1 MIAAQMNEET
11 YTRRRFLAA
20 GSMAAGS
27 MAALALPALAPP
39 AFALQ
44 ASAQP
49 ARGGPLAVS
58 PASGP
63 EIGLQLF
70 SVDAEMQT
78 DPGGTLRSIREIGYR
93 LVEPVGFYGRSA
105 RELRRMLDAAGLRC
119 VSIHVRPQASSPG
132 APSLASDADTDAV
145 LESCREL
152 GVRCLVCPGVRWPQ
166 HVEEAMRGR
175 EVTMASVV
183 AAFGKFTA
191 GDWRECAAWLNRLGA
206 RAHRFGI
213 RLLYHNGNV
222 EFVRSGD
229 STGFARLVRETRP
242 NLVQFELDCGWVA
255 SAGADPI
262 SLLRELKGRVG
273 MVHVKDMLATPANH
287 AMQLNPAELGRGI
300 VDWPAL
306 VAAVRAA
313 GVRFAFVEQEAPYA
327 RPPLESARAN
337 FEFLRAHGY
346 T

>member
-1 MIAAQMNEET
+1 MKDAMLAAQMSEET

-20 GSMAAGS
+20 GSMV
-27 MAALALPALAPP
+27 ALALPAC
-39 AFALQ
+39 
-44 ASAQP
+44 
-49 ARGGPLAVS
+49 RGSLAVS

-63 EIGLQLF
+63 DIGLQLF

-78 DPGGTLRSIREIGYR
+78 DPGGTLRAIRDIGYR

-105 RELRRMLDAAGLRC
+105 REFRRMLDAAGLRC

-132 APSLASDADTDAV
+132 APSLASDADADTV

-152 GVRCLVCPGVRWPQ
+152 GVRHLVCPGVRWPQ
-166 HVEEAMRGR
+166 HVEVAMRGR

-191 GDWRECAAWLNRLGA
+191 ADWRECAVWLNRLAA

-222 EFVRSGD
+222 EFVPSEG
-229 STGFARLVRETRP
+229 STGYARLVRDTNP
-242 NLVQFELDCGWVA
+242 KLVRFELDCGWVA

-262 SLLRELKGRVG
+262 SLLSELKGRVP
-273 MVHVKDMLATPANH
+273 MVHIKDMLATPANH
-287 AMQLNPAELGRGI
+287 SMQLNPAELGRGI
-300 VDWPAL
+300 VDWPVL
-306 VAAVRAA
+306 MGAVRAA
-313 GVRFAFVEQEAPYA
+313 GVRYAFVEQEAPYA

-337 FEFLRAHGY
+337 FDFLRAHGY
-346 T
+346 A